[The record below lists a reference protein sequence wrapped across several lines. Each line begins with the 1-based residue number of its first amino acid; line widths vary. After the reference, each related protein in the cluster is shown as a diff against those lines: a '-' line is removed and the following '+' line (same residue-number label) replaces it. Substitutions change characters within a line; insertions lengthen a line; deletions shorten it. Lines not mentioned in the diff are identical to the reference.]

1 LQAEAGTPQV
11 NISEPFIRRPV
22 ATSLLMSAVALVGI
36 AAFRLLPIAP
46 LPQVD
51 FPTIQVTATL
61 PGADAETM
69 ASSVATPLERQ
80 FGQIAGVTQL
90 TSFSTLGAT
99 SITVQ
104 FDLNRN
110 IDLAAQDVQAAITAA
125 SKTLPQSMTSPPTY
139 KKLNPADAPILIL
152 AAHSTTMPLIAVD
165 QYADD
170 YLAQQISQVPGVAQV
185 AIGGEQRPAIRIQ
198 VDPAKLAAR
207 GLTLEDIRGALV
219 SATTDAPKGSL
230 TTAKRS
236 FIIDAND
243 QITDANRFEDVIISY
258 QNGAPIR
265 VRDVGRAVAATTDRF
280 SAAFY
285 DNKPAISLSVYK
297 QPGANV
303 IETVERIKALL
314 PKVTAVIPPGVKIDI
329 VLDRTTTIRVS
340 VGDVEFTLLLTIVL
354 VVLVVLLFLR
364 HIWAAL
370 VPAFTIALS
379 LLGAFAVMY
388 AFRFSLDNL
397 SLMALTIAI
406 GFVVDDAI
414 VEVEN
419 VSRHVEGGTPPLQ
432 AAIEGSA
439 EIRFTVLSISASLIA
454 VFIPL
459 LLMGG
464 IVGRLFFEFAVT
476 VMAAVA
482 VSAFV
487 SLSLAP
493 MLCARFLGRRSR
505 LHGRLYLA
513 IQSVFDAMLG
523 GYRRTLDAVL
533 RHQAATLGVF
543 FATLALTIFLAIGIP
558 KGFFPI
564 QDTDMIGGLAEA
576 AQDVSPAEMMR
587 LQRELGSILLR
598 DPGIE
603 GFVSQTGSTGGNGF
617 AQTAN
622 TARFFIAL
630 KPRDR
635 RRLTATQIINRLR
648 PKIANVVGANLYLQ
662 ATQDITV
669 GGRSARASFQY
680 TLQDPDIPELI
691 KWSRKLLTKL
701 RTLNEL
707 TDVSTDQLAN
717 APRLRVTINRDQASH
732 FGITAQAIDDT
743 LDDAYGQRQITQYFT
758 QLDTYWIILEVA
770 PNLQDSLSSLDQLYV
785 KSPLTGQVVPLS
797 VLVNVDNSGVGP
809 LSVTHQGQFPATTLS
824 FNLAPGVALGQ
835 AVDAITDAA
844 READLPDTVI
854 GTFQGNAQAFQSS
867 LANEPVLI
875 AAALLAVYII
885 LGMLYESYIHPLTIL
900 STLPSAGVGAL
911 LALRF
916 GHMDLS
922 VIGIIAIILL
932 IGIVK
937 KNGIILVDFAIAAE
951 RDRGLCAVE
960 AIRQACLQRFRP
972 IMMTTAAAMM
982 AGLPLALG
990 QGTGSELRQPLGYAM
1005 VGGLALSQLLTLY
1018 TTPVIYLYLDRL
1030 QRSLQRVAPP
1040 IAHTETTSSDLVQN
1054 GVSNLE

>member
-1 LQAEAGTPQV
+1 M
-11 NISEPFIRRPV
+11 NISEPFIRQPV
-22 ATSLLMSAVALVGI
+22 ATSLLMAAVALVGM
-36 AAFRLLPIAP
+36 AAFRLLPVAP

-61 PGADAETM
+61 AGAGPETM
-69 ASSVATPLERQ
+69 ASSVAAPLERQ
-80 FGQIAGVTQL
+80 LGQIAGVTEM

-104 FDLNRN
+104 FDLDRN

-152 AAHSTTMPLIAVD
+152 AVHSRTMPLIRVD
-165 QYADD
+165 EYADS
-170 YLAQQISQVPGVAQV
+170 YLAQQISQVQGVAQV
-185 AIGGEQRPAIRIQ
+185 AIGGEQKPAIRIQ
-198 VDPAKLAAR
+198 VDPAKLATR

-230 TTAKRS
+230 TTARQS
-236 FIIDAND
+236 FTIEAND
-243 QITDANRFEDVIISY
+243 QIIHAKPFNNVILAY
-258 QNGAPIR
+258 RNGAPVR
-265 VRDVGRAVAATTDRF
+265 VHDVGRAVAATTDRF

-285 DNKPAISLSVYK
+285 DDKPAISLSVYK

-314 PKVTAVIPPGVKIDI
+314 PKIAAAIPPGVKVNI
-329 VLDRTTTIRVS
+329 VLDRTTTIRAS
-340 VGDVEFTLLLTIVL
+340 VDDVEFTLLLTIAL

-364 HIWAAL
+364 HVWATL
-370 VPAFTIALS
+370 VPAFTMVLS

-388 AFRFSLDNL
+388 ALGFTLDNL

-419 VSRHVEGGTPPLQ
+419 VFRHIERGKPPLR

-493 MLCARFLGRRSR
+493 MLCARFLEQESQR
-505 LHGRLYLA
+505 HGRLYLSIEA
-513 IQSVFDAMLG
+513 VFDAMLA
-523 GYRRTLDAVL
+523 GYRRTLEAAL
-533 RHQAATLGVF
+533 RHQALTLSAFIATLG
-543 FATLALTIFLAIGIP
+543 LTIFLAVDIP

-564 QDTDMIGGLAEA
+564 QDTGMIGGLAVA
-576 AQDVSPAEMMR
+576 GQDVSPAEMMR
-587 LQRELGSILLR
+587 LQRELGAILLR
-598 DPGIE
+598 DTGIE

-630 KPRDR
+630 KPRNQR
-635 RRLTATQIINRLR
+635 KMTATQIIRRLR
-648 PKIANVVGANLYLQ
+648 PKIAQVVGVNLFLR

-669 GGRSARASFQY
+669 GGRAARASFQY
-680 TLQDPDIPELI
+680 TLQDPNIPELMD
-691 KWSRKLLTKL
+691 WSQKLLEKL
-701 RTLNEL
+701 KKLPQL
-707 TDVSTDQLAN
+707 ADVSTDLSADG
-717 APRLRVTINRDQASH
+717 PRFKVNINRDQAAR
-732 FGITAQAIDDT
+732 FGITPQAIDDT
-743 LDDAYGQRQITQYFT
+743 LNDAYGQRQITQYFT
-758 QLDTYWIILEVA
+758 QLNTYPVILEVE
-770 PNLQDSLSSLDQLYV
+770 PKLQANFNSLDRLYV
-785 KSPLTGQVVPLS
+785 KSPLTGRAVPMS
-797 VLVNVDNSGVGP
+797 VLVNIDTSQAGP
-809 LSVTHQGQFPATTLS
+809 LSVAHQDQFPAVTLS
-824 FNLAPGVALGQ
+824 FNLARGVSLGQ
-835 AVDAITDAA
+835 AVTAITEAA
-844 READLPDTVI
+844 RDIRLPESVI
-854 GTFQGNAQAFQSS
+854 GTFQGNAKAFQES

-885 LGMLYESYIHPLTIL
+885 LGILYESYIHPLTIL

-951 RDRGLCAVE
+951 RDRGMTPAA
-960 AIRQACLQRFRP
+960 AIRQACQQRFRP

-982 AGLPLALG
+982 AGLPLALFH
-990 QGTGSELRQPLGYAM
+990 GTGSELRQPLGYAM

-1030 QRSLQRVAPP
+1030 QRRLLAYFSA
-1040 IAHTETTSSDLVQN
+1040 ANKFGEGETIVTA
-1054 GVSNLE
+1054 GK